1 MEDGTL
7 MSLYKAEKTVEQCV
21 PIIEHDVPFV
31 FSLELC
37 GDMWRLS
44 CPLEPIT
51 INTYFI
57 TSVLSR
63 GRANIFSYFHDV
75 RGKLLK
81 NYCDAT
87 NYFPFF

>member
-1 MEDGTL
+1 
-7 MSLYKAEKTVEQCV
+7 MSLYKAEKTVEQCR
-21 PIIEHDVPFV
+21 PIIRHDVPFV

-63 GRANIFSYFHDV
+63 GRANIFSHFHDV
-75 RGKLLK
+75 RGKLFK
-81 NYCDAT
+81 NYRDTAK
-87 NYFPFF
+87 YFPFF

>member
-1 MEDGTL
+1 

-81 NYCDAT
+81 NYCDAAK
-87 NYFPFF
+87 YFPFF